1 MDRREGSTARRIL
14 VPITPGAFADCALAA
29 TTAARIARKTGGI
42 LRLAYLAPLPPPR
55 VDRHDRV
62 VADTDR
68 EMERIGAAAQAG
80 LDALAASLGGVPV
93 ETVIRFGRAATE
105 LSIEAAAFGADLIM
119 LAAAMR
125 PRMWERARAW
135 QLRRAARGATAT
147 LIVLPLAAM
156 RTASQPGGAVAV
168 PALR

>member
-1 MDRREGSTARRIL
+1 MEPREGSTARRIL

-29 TTAARIARKTGGI
+29 TTAARIARKTGGV
-42 LRLAYLAPLPPPR
+42 LRLAYLAPLPRPR

-68 EMERIGAAAQAG
+68 EMARIGAAAQAR
-80 LDALAASLGGVPV
+80 LDALAASLEGVPV
-93 ETVIRFGRAATE
+93 ETVIRFGRAAVE
-105 LSIEAAAFGADLIM
+105 LSIEAEAFGADLIA

-125 PRMWERARAW
+125 PRIGERARAW
-135 QLRRAARGATAT
+135 QLRRAARGAKVA
-147 LIVLPLAAM
+147 LVFLPLAAM
-156 RTASQPGGAVAV
+156 RTASQPGGAVSV